1 MDKLLSLL
9 EHNSHLCAEDLA
21 DMLGKDAAEVKAAID
36 KYENDGTILGYHTL
50 INWDKT
56 DRRDVT
62 ALLEVRVTPSKGEGF
77 DAVAKR
83 IADLPEVQDV
93 ILVSGSYDIMVTVNG
108 KTLQD
113 IALFVSE
120 KLSSMESV
128 LSIATHFTLKKY
140 KSDGVLYTDEVKDER
155 AKLEY
160 DGL

>member
-1 MDKLLSLL
+1 MDKILSLL
-9 EHNSHLCAEDLA
+9 EQNSRLSAAELA
-21 DMLGKDAAEVKAAID
+21 GMLGRDVNDVKRAIE
-36 KYENDGTILGYHTL
+36 KYEADGTILGYHTI
-50 INWDKT
+50 INWDNT
-56 DRRDVT
+56 DKSAVT

-77 DAVAKR
+77 DKVAQK
-83 IADLPEVQDV
+83 IAALDEVRDV
-93 ILVSGSYDIMVTVNG
+93 TLVSGSYDIMVTVEG
-108 KTLQD
+108 KNLQD

-140 KSDGVLYTDEVKDER
+140 KCDGVLFADEVCDER

>member
-1 MDKLLSLL
+1 MDKILSLL
-9 EHNSHLCAEDLA
+9 EQNSRLSAKEIA
-21 DMLGKDAAEVKAAID
+21 GMLDKDEAEVKKAIE
-36 KYENDGTILGYHTL
+36 KYESDGTILGYHT
-50 INWDKT
+50 IVNWEKT
-56 DRRDVT
+56 DKASVT

-77 DAVAKR
+77 DKVAKR
-83 IADLPEVQDV
+83 IALLEEVKDV
-93 ILVSGSYDIMVTVNG
+93 TLVSGSYDIMVTVEG
-108 KTLQD
+108 KNLQD

-140 KSDGVLYTDEVKDER
+140 KSDGVLYLNESCDER